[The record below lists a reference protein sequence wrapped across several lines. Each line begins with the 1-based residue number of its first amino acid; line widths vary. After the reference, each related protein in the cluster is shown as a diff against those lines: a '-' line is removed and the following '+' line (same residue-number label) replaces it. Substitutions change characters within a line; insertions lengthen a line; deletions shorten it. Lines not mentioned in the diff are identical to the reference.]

1 VSPFPWTL
9 PHAATI
15 DGKVQANY
23 YRWLA
28 LTYVITLTTHPGI
41 SLPCGTDPLG
51 MPFGLQVVGRF
62 RGDLELL
69 SASRAL
75 EQAFAGSP
83 ALRRPLPDL
92 AALKPPVPALDS
104 IVTHPPQ
111 VAHTADVGGAHGAQ
125 SVV

>member
-1 VSPFPWTL
+1 
-9 PHAATI
+9 
-15 DGKVQANY
+15 
-23 YRWLA
+23 
-28 LTYVITLTTHPGI
+28 
-41 SLPCGTDPLG
+41 
-51 MPFGLQVVGRF
+51 VVGRF

-83 ALRRPLPDL
+83 VLRRPLPDL

-111 VAHTADVGGAHGAQ
+111 VPHTAESVAQGATQ